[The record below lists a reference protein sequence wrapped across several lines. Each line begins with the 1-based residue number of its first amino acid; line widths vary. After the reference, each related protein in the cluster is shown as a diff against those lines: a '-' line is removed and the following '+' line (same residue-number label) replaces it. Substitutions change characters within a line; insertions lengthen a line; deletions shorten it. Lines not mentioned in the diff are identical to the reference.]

1 MPDIQYIGENLIPR
15 YFGHVG
21 IVLSFVA
28 ALLAAYAYFMATQNR
43 LNETLSNSWRS
54 IGRWAFG
61 VHGVSVMMV
70 IGTIFYVMV
79 NKRYEYFYTHSHVDD
94 HLEFRYLFCAFW
106 EGQEG
111 SFLLWTFWHVGLG
124 AFLIL
129 RGGKRGNGIRD
140 SESSS
145 WESPVLS
152 VLATIQVFLASMVLG
167 LHFGWG
173 EHIIKWG
180 SNPILLLRE
189 TMDAPIFQQADYIS
203 KIKLTARGL
212 NTSLQNGWM
221 LIHPPTLF
229 LGFASTAI
237 PFCFAVAGMW
247 TKRYTEWLRPALPY
261 ALFSATILG
270 TGVSM
275 GGMWAYEA
283 LSFNGYW
290 AWDPVENT
298 SLVPWLVILAG
309 LHTHLVARAT
319 GHSVRATAIFYILT
333 FLFTV
338 YSTYLTR
345 SGILGDTSA
354 HAFTEMGLEW
364 QLVLF
369 QAFYVLLSAYLLI
382 KHFKNIPS
390 PQKEEGIA
398 SREFWM
404 FIGSLVLILSVV
416 FITFTTSIP
425 VYNKIGGYFA
435 ELFKFK
441 APRLTS
447 PVEPIAH
454 YNKTQLWIGVFM
466 ALLSATAQFLRYKE
480 FNFQGHQKIFFKH
493 IGITLGISAVLT
505 ALAANYWIEAKAWQY
520 ILLLFTGIFT
530 LVSNIDYALVFF
542 KGNPKASG
550 SAVSHVGFGFLI
562 LGILATGLN
571 KKWIS
576 SNRFAM
582 EGLVRFTDEQ
592 YDKNVLLIKGSPLT
606 MKGYEVLYES
616 DTTMNAR
623 RFFTLKF
630 KKKSDDLKTDVD
642 SFTLRPFVHFDKR
655 TGKVSANNPATKHF
669 WNYDIFTIVSS
680 LPPGE
685 QDPEIA
691 HQEEDSLKYVKYD
704 IPKTEVFT
712 PKNLNPKTP
721 AYTVEIE
728 GLDNNPNNPKYLA
741 EEKDVAVGVK
751 LRFNRGK
758 DTVYRAMPIVL
769 LRGENIYQL
778 PATINE
784 LGLRVQA
791 DPALFDRIFMPDK
804 ALKFKDYVLK
814 EGGTVTVGD
823 KTVSFAGV
831 NPQATPQGFT
841 TKEGDLA
848 LGLKLNVAYKG
859 ASYET
864 EPVYVIRG
872 NTPIPLQS
880 EIETLGMHFAISKI
894 DPVAKTFTLQIAE
907 KDPKSLKLPIS
918 IAEDAPRNDY
928 IVLEA
933 TVNPGINY
941 VWTGI
946 CMMMIGLAMALF
958 YRLKQ

>member
-1 MPDIQYIGENLIPR
+1 MPDVQYIGENLIPR

-28 ALLAAYAYFMATQNR
+28 ALLAAFAYFMATQNR
-43 LNETLSNSWRS
+43 SNEPISTSWRS
-54 IGRWAFG
+54 IGRWSFG
-61 VHGVSVMMV
+61 IHGISVMII
-70 IGTIFYVMV
+70 IGTIFYVMIMR
-79 NKRYEYFYTHSHVDD
+79 RYEYFYAHSHTNDN
-94 HLEFRYLFCAFW
+94 LEFRYLFCAFW

-124 AFLIL
+124 AFIIL
-129 RGGKRGNGIRD
+129 RGVKN
-140 SESSS
+140 EENSS
-145 WESPVLS
+145 WEKPVVS

-173 EHIIKWG
+173 DHIVKWG

-189 TMDAPIFQQADYIS
+189 TMDAPIFQQADYVS
-203 KIKLTARGL
+203 KVKLTARGL
-212 NTSLQNGWM
+212 VTSLQNGWM

-237 PFCFAVAGMW
+237 PFCFAIAGMW

-261 ALFSATILG
+261 ALFSGAILG

-309 LHTHLVARAT
+309 IHTHLVAKST
-319 GHSVRATAIFYILT
+319 GHSIRATAIFYILT

-338 YSTYLTR
+338 YSTFLTR

-369 QAFYVLLSAYLLI
+369 QAFYVVLSAYLLI
-382 KHFKNIPS
+382 KHFKSIPN
-390 PQKEEGIA
+390 PEKEESIA

-404 FIGSLVLILSVV
+404 FIGSLVFILSVV

-425 VYNKIGGYFA
+425 VYNKIGGYLA
-435 ELFKFK
+435 DIFKFER
-441 APRLTS
+441 PRFTS

-466 ALLSATAQFLRYKE
+466 GLLSGVAQFLRYKE
-480 FNFQGHQKIFFKH
+480 FNFQGHQKRFFKH
-493 IGITLGISAVLT
+493 LGITLGISVVLT
-505 ALAANYWIEAKAWQY
+505 ALAAYFWIDARAWQY
-520 ILLLFTGIFT
+520 VLLLFTGIYT
-530 LVSNIDYALVFF
+530 LVSNIEYALVFF

-562 LGILATGLN
+562 VGILASNLN

-582 EGLVRFTDEQ
+582 ENLVRFTDEQ
-592 YDKNVLLIKGSPLT
+592 YDKNVLLIKGAPLT

-616 DTTMNAR
+616 DTTINFR

-630 KKKSDDLKTDVD
+630 KQKSADLKSDVD
-642 SFTLRPFVHFDKR
+642 SFTLRPFAHFDKK
-655 TGKVSANNPATKHF
+655 TGKMTANNPDTKHR
-669 WNYDIFTIVSS
+669 WNYDIYTLVG
-680 LPPGE
+680 LPPADA
-685 QDPEIA
+685 DPEVA
-691 HQEEDSLKYVKYD
+691 HQEEDSLKYVKYSIAKM
-704 IPKTEVFT
+704 IPLIPQNQKALT
-712 PKNLNPKTP
+712 PQ
-721 AYTVEIE
+721 YSVEIE
-728 GLDNNPNNPKYLA
+728 GLDVNPKHPKYVA
-741 EEKDVAVGVK
+741 EDKDVAVGLK
-751 LRFNRGK
+751 LRFTAGK
-758 DTVYRAMPIVL
+758 DSVYHAMPIVI
-769 LRGENIYQL
+769 LRGENVYQL
-778 PATINE
+778 PATVNE
-784 LGLRVQA
+784 LGIRVQT
-791 DPALFDRIFMPDK
+791 DPALFDIIFMPDK
-804 ALKFKDYVLK
+804 QLKFKDYVLN
-814 EGGTVTVGD
+814 EGGTINVGD

-831 NPQATPQGFT
+831 NPQATPKGFT
-841 TKEGDLA
+841 TQEGDLT
-848 LGLKLNVAYKG
+848 LGLKLNVASQG
-859 ASYET
+859 RSYEA
-864 EPVYVIRG
+864 EPIYVIRG
-872 NTPIPLQS
+872 NTPIPLQA
-880 EIETLGMHFAISKI
+880 EIEELGMHFVVSKI
-894 DPVAKTFTLQIAE
+894 DPVAKTFTVQIAE
-907 KDPKSLKLPIS
+907 RDPKSIKYPIS
-918 IAEDAPRNDY
+918 IAENVPRNDY

-946 CMMMIGLAMALF
+946 CMMMIGLAMAMF
-958 YRLKQ
+958 YRLKH